1 MSKEN
6 EMKSIPAQKTDSASA
21 SANAAPHTPFNPF
34 STGAWDPMAAF
45 TASQQTWQ
53 KLMSESVTRA
63 QSWADEYADIEKQ
76 MYSRALQAVDTWAQL
91 ARDTIN
97 YGQQI
102 AAQARK
108 VGVET
113 MRKAGVVGA

>member
-1 MSKEN
+1 MSKES
-6 EMKSIPAQKTDSASA
+6 EIKSIPAARTDSASA

-63 QSWADEYADIEKQ
+63 QSWADEYAEVEKQ

-91 ARDTIN
+91 ARDTIG
-97 YGQQI
+97 YSQQI
-102 AAQARK
+102 ASQARK
-108 VGVET
+108 LSLET
-113 MRKAGVVGA
+113 MRKAGVTGV